1 MAEMALSVVLSLPE
15 RMACRVPGT
24 ASSATSTLLAKVSAR
39 RDRKS
44 TRLNSSHVSIS
55 YAVIH
60 RYLLSFPTRRSS
72 DLAHGLV
79 RFWLIKLLDQSG
91 PFLLRSLGNGRNGFV
106 GGFELAGEDGLPCS
120 GNSFLCDIHTFGK
133 GFCTEH
139 RASAHAIL
147 GCDAVAS
154 GAAGPFQLFILSN
167 WWFRRRGNAARV
179 CAAAG
184 EFFGLILFA
193 QDIIALLWRQVA
205 AAQLV
210 FADPDDRL
218 MAVCKVLF
226 QNGVLDF
233 GV

>member
-1 MAEMALSVVLSLPE
+1 MPAWQAGRTMIRVV
-15 RMACRVPGT
+15 RQTGVPAGYHEVKGIFQLCQNVT
-24 ASSATSTLLAKVSAR
+24 LFKGASGLLHLGGYFFDGLVLGGRGAFG
-39 RDRKS
+39 
-44 TRLNSSHVSIS
+44 SS
-55 YAVIH
+55 
-60 RYLLSFPTRRSS
+60 
-72 DLAHGLV
+72 AHGLV

-120 GNSFLCDIHTFGK
+120 GNSLLCDIHTFGK
-133 GFCTEH
+133 GFCTEY

-147 GCDAVAS
+147 RCDAVAS
-154 GAAGPFQLFILSN
+154 GAAGPFQLFILNN
-167 WWFRRRGNAARV
+167 WWVQRRGNAARV

-218 MAVCKVLF
+218 WRFAKSFSRMVYWISGCCLKIA
-226 QNGVLDF
+226 
-233 GV
+233 

>member
-1 MAEMALSVVLSLPE
+1 MDPLFGQAADACLAGRTMIRVVRQTGVPARYHEAKGIFQLGQNIALFKGAGRLFHLGGYFFDGLVLGG
-15 RMACRVPGT
+15 RGAFG
-24 ASSATSTLLAKVSAR
+24 SS
-39 RDRKS
+39 
-44 TRLNSSHVSIS
+44 
-55 YAVIH
+55 
-60 RYLLSFPTRRSS
+60 
-72 DLAHGLV
+72 AHGLV
-79 RFWLIKLLDQSG
+79 RFWLIKLLDQSR

-106 GGFELAGEDGLPCS
+106 GGFELAGEDVLPRS
-120 GNSFLCDIHTFGK
+120 GNSFLCGVHTFGK

-205 AAQLV
+205 AA
-210 FADPDDRL
+210 
-218 MAVCKVLF
+218 
-226 QNGVLDF
+226 
-233 GV
+233 